1 MFRLNVILLSLLVS
15 GCIAPKPPAPPPE
28 DLRRSS
34 ANEGAKQISD
44 RFPGIKRSAFIVF
57 SSDDPIEYK
66 FTANGSSFSWES
78 NNPRQSKIYSGLATA
93 LTTDGYLLTAA
104 HSVRPHCGVV
114 GYIDGSLQTAKCRIV
129 YDGRDTTGEDFA
141 ILHIG
146 YPVDYALPLNDLT
159 AEEEILYA
167 FSFNRLG
174 STPSVDILSGQ
185 LIKDRLH
192 PIKEKGILLCD
203 IPFYMGDSGGGVM
216 TKDGKLIGINLGAQ
230 RSFFSSKS
238 YRRIYIPNRDL
249 INEIIAEDRLKN

>member
-1 MFRLNVILLSLLVS
+1 MFRLNVALLSLFMS
-15 GCIAPKPPAPPPE
+15 GCVALNPPAPPPE

-34 ANEGAKQISD
+34 ADEGAKQISD
-44 RFPGIKRSAFIVF
+44 RIPGIKRSTFIVF
-57 SSDDPIEYK
+57 SSDEPIEYE
-66 FTANGSSFSWES
+66 FMAEDASFHWES
-78 NNPRQSKIYSGLATA
+78 NKPRSSKIHSGLATA

-104 HSVRPHCGVV
+104 HNVRPHCGVV
-114 GYIDGSLQTAKCRIV
+114 GYIDGSLRTAKCNVI
-129 YDGRDTTGEDFA
+129 YDGRDLTGEDFA
-141 ILHIG
+141 VLHVG

-159 AEEEILYA
+159 AKEELLYA

-238 YRRIYIPNRDL
+238 YRRIYSPNRDL